1 MDFLH
6 HIFAF
11 DAESPLLFTQ
21 FYFWAFFALVY
32 ALYALILEVGHKK
45 KKDKKKDKKNSSD
58 SQTIEQK
65 EEIKSPKRGK
75 SVTPKDEDKT
85 KKKTTKTTTTT
96 TTKAKQQSTK
106 DEEKPKKRTT
116 TPRKRKTIVK
126 QTAEPQTTPQV
137 KPHLPD
143 LQPETDNRR
152 LHMRNVYLLFVSWFF
167 YYKTSGLFLL
177 ILAFV
182 TLSDWIIAGRIHSAI
197 SKNKSYLAKI
207 LLALSVTIDLG
218 LLAYFKYAYFF
229 TNMVNDLFGTGFNV
243 FDIFAYIGNG
253 LSTNGRFS
261 VDQIILP
268 VGISFYIFQVISY
281 TADVFHGRIK
291 PVKNIL
297 DFGFYVSFFPQLVA
311 GPIVRAEEFIP
322 QLYKPFNLSRRYF
335 GLAVFWILNG
345 LAKKIIMSDYLAVN
359 LIDRVFD
366 NPLLFSGFEN
376 LFALFAYS
384 LQVYADFSG
393 YTDIAIGVALLM
405 GFYLPKN
412 FDSPYKSKNPQ
423 EFWRRWHMSLG
434 RWLKTYL
441 YIPLGGNRR
450 IGFGTYFWMTL
461 IAVVSAALTGWWLWI
476 MIPFAVLIL
485 SVFIADRILQ
495 RSELDAKRKL
505 LYSNLNSFIT
515 QVLGG
520 LWHGASWNFIIWGG
534 INGIGMIVNKI
545 WREMNWHVRMLLMM
559 ITTAGICIADYLW
572 NLPVLRLFAVWAVIV
587 LTGTLI
593 RYIYWLI
600 SGEQKGNAASMVS
613 AKMTNALG
621 NAWAIIQT
629 FTFIT
634 FTRLFFRSSSNLDP
648 ATANKVAWETAKNMV
663 NQIGGAWSN
672 AIIPDF
678 LYEYRWVVAMF
689 VAGMFIHWLP
699 TNCKRRYR
707 LWFAAM
713 PLWLMV
719 IAVCVAIMVIYQF
732 VTADMQ
738 PFIYFQF

>member
-1 MDFLH
+1 MSDFWQ
-6 HIFAF
+6 HILGF
-11 DAESPLLFTQ
+11 DADSPLLFTQ

-32 ALYALILEVGHKK
+32 ALFALLISLPFREGSGVG
-45 KKDKKKDKKNSSD
+45 SSN
-58 SQTIEQK
+58 
-65 EEIKSPKRGK
+65 
-75 SVTPKDEDKT
+75 
-85 KKKTTKTTTTT
+85 
-96 TTKAKQQSTK
+96 
-106 DEEKPKKRTT
+106 
-116 TPRKRKTIVK
+116 RKL
-126 QTAEPQTTPQV
+126 
-137 KPHLPD
+137 HL
-143 LQPETDNRR
+143 
-152 LHMRNVYLLFVSWFF
+152 RNVYLLFVSWFF

-182 TLSDWIIAGRIHSAI
+182 TLSDWIIAGRIH
-197 SKNKSYLAKI
+197 KNLTAQRSNSETVQQRSCLTANL
-207 LLALSVTIDLG
+207 LLALSVIIDLG

-229 TNMVNDLFGTGFNV
+229 TNMINDLFCTAFQV

-253 LSTNGRFS
+253 FSEAGRFS
-261 VDQIILP
+261 VDTIILP

-281 TADVFHGRIK
+281 TVDVFRQKIE

-322 QLYKPFNLSRRYF
+322 QLYKPYRLSRRLF
-335 GLAVFWILNG
+335 GIAVFWILNG

-393 YTDIAIGVALLM
+393 YTDIAIGVAMLM
-405 GFYLPKN
+405 GFYLPMN
-412 FDSPYKSKNPQ
+412 FNSPYKSQSPQ

-434 RWLKTYL
+434 RWLKGYL
-441 YIPLGGNRR
+441 YIPLGGNRT
-450 IGFGTYFWMTL
+450 IGFGTYFWMSL
-461 IAVVSAALTGWWLWI
+461 IAFVSAALTGWWLWI
-476 MIPFAVLIL
+476 LIPYAVFMA
-485 SVFIADRILQ
+485 VIAVVNRLMVKGQ
-495 RSELDAKRKL
+495 WASSKL
-505 LYSNLNSFIT
+505 LYANLNSFIT

-534 INGIGMIVNKI
+534 INGIGMIVEKI
-545 WREMNWHVRMLLMM
+545 WREMNWHIRFCAMTLL
-559 ITTAGICIADYLW
+559 TAGLCCADYYTH
-572 NLPVLRLFAVWAVIV
+572 LPAWRLFAVWAAIIWV
-587 LTGTLI
+587 GTAI

-600 SGEQKGNAASMVS
+600 TQDITVNSQLAIINSQL
-613 AKMTNALG
+613 AK
-621 NAWAIIQT
+621 AWAVLQT

-648 ATANKVAWETAKNMV
+648 ETANEVAWETAKNMV

-672 AIIPDF
+672 DIILDF
-678 LYEYRWVVAMF
+678 LWEYRWVVAMF
-689 VAGMFIHWLP
+689 IAGMAIHWLP
-699 TNCKRRYR
+699 TNWKRRYR
-707 LWFAAM
+707 LWFSAM

-719 IAVCVAIMVIYQF
+719 IAVCLAIVVIYQF
-732 VTADMQ
+732 VSAEMQ

>member
-1 MDFLH
+1 MNFWH

-21 FYFWAFFALVY
+21 FYFWAFFALVF
-32 ALYALILEVGHKK
+32 ALFALLI
-45 KKDKKKDKKNSSD
+45 S
-58 SQTIEQK
+58 
-65 EEIKSPKRGK
+65 
-75 SVTPKDEDKT
+75 
-85 KKKTTKTTTTT
+85 
-96 TTKAKQQSTK
+96 
-106 DEEKPKKRTT
+106 
-116 TPRKRKTIVK
+116 
-126 QTAEPQTTPQV
+126 
-137 KPHLPD
+137 LPFREGSG
-143 LQPETDNRR
+143 LGLSNRR
-152 LHMRNVYLLFVSWFF
+152 LHLRNIYLLFVSWFF

-177 ILAFV
+177 ILAFI
-182 TLSDWIIAGRIHSAI
+182 TLSDWIIAGRIHKHLNSAALNSTKGALNPPNSTKGALI
-197 SKNKSYLAKI
+197 AKG
-207 LLALSVTIDLG
+207 LLALSVVIDLG

-229 TNMVNDLFGTGFNV
+229 TNMINDLFGTGFRV

-253 LSTNGRFS
+253 FAEAGRFS
-261 VDQIILP
+261 VDTIVLP

-281 TADVFHGRIK
+281 TADVFRGRIQ

-322 QLYKPFNLSRRYF
+322 QLYKPYRLSRRAF
-335 GLAVFWILNG
+335 GIAVFWILNG

-393 YTDIAIGVALLM
+393 YTDIAIGVAMLM
-405 GFYLPKN
+405 GFYLPMN
-412 FDSPYKSKNPQ
+412 FNSPYKSQSPQ

-450 IGFGTYFWMTL
+450 IGFGTYFWLSL
-461 IAVVSAALTGWWLWI
+461 IAFVSAALTGWWWQILV
-476 MIPFAVLIL
+476 PFG
-485 SVFIADRILQ
+485 VFIAGVWVWDHWIGKNASVER
-495 RSELDAKRKL
+495 RKL
-505 LYSNLNSFIT
+505 LYANLNSFIT

-534 INGIGMIVNKI
+534 INGIGMIVEKI
-545 WREMNWHVRMLLMM
+545 WRGMNWHIRMACISLL
-559 ITTAGICIADYLW
+559 TGGLW
-572 NLPVLRLFAVWAVIV
+572 LAVYYTNLPAWRLFAVWASAIWI
-587 LTGTLI
+587 GTTI
-593 RYIYWLI
+593 RYVFHLC
-600 SGEQKGNAASMVS
+600 KGTDNRI
-613 AKMTNALG
+613 TNSLATV
-621 NAWAIIQT
+621 WAVIQT

-648 ATANKVAWETAKNMV
+648 ATANEVAWATAKNMV
-663 NQIGGAWSN
+663 NQIGGAWNN

-678 LYEYRWVVAMF
+678 LWEYRWVVAMF
-689 VAGMFIHWLP
+689 VAGMVIHWLP
-699 TNCKRRYR
+699 TNWKRRYR
-707 LWFAAM
+707 LAFSAM

-719 IAVCVAIMVIYQF
+719 IAVCVAIVIIYQF
-732 VTADMQ
+732 VSAEMQ